1 MTASETT
8 PYLYTATCM
17 FGLEGL
23 LGEEIDAL
31 GYTRETTMDGR
42 IHFRGDAAACAR
54 ANIGLRYAERLY
66 VTLGSFEARTFD
78 ELFEG
83 TKALPWEDFI
93 GRNDVFP
100 VTGHAIKSALFSVPD
115 CQRIIKKAVSVR
127 LGNRYGLTTLP
138 ETGTKYR
145 IEFFLFKDHADLMLE
160 LSGDPLHKR
169 GYRPET
175 VTAPIRETLAA
186 AMGRMTRPREDVL
199 LWDPFCGSGTIL
211 IETAMQMCHIAPG
224 LHRRFAAE
232 RYPQF
237 PDSVWRDAREEA
249 TAAIRME
256 NGFHA
261 RGTDIDPMCIEIAK
275 NAALRAGVDGHID
288 FSVCDA
294 RAITNPDC
302 RGTIVTNPPYGER
315 LMTLADA
322 EQLYREFGETLRRFP
337 SWQIY
342 ILTPDENLPRL
353 LGRHAD
359 KIRKLYNGMIP
370 CYYYQFF
377 KPAGSK
383 PRGYGK
389 TGGDHR
395 ANGNDTPHGS
405 GRARENGKNGR
416 VFKDRLTEAG
426 REGARKKAPVTD
438 SNTKE

>member
-1 MTASETT
+1 MTASETK

-100 VTGHAIKSALFSVPD
+100 VPD

-127 LGNRYGLTTLP
+127 LGKQYGLTTLP

-160 LSGDPLHKR
+160 LSGEPLHKR

-249 TAAIRME
+249 AAAIRME
-256 NGFHA
+256 NDFRA

-275 NAALRAGVDGHID
+275 NAAVRAGVEEHID

-322 EQLYREFGETLRRFP
+322 EQLYREFGVTLQQFP

-342 ILTPDENLPRL
+342 ILTPHENLPRL

-377 KPAGSK
+377 KPAGSNPHHRDKANDK
-383 PRGYGK
+383 PRGSGK
-389 TGGDHR
+389 
-395 ANGNDTPHGS
+395 P
-405 GRARENGKNGR
+405 RENGKPGGYP
-416 VFKDRLTEAG
+416 KT
-426 REGARKKAPVTD
+426 ARQKQDGDGKGNAKKHP
-438 SNTKE
+438 

>member
-1 MTASETT
+1 MTASGKNI
-8 PYLYTATCM
+8 YLYTATCL

-23 LGEEIDAL
+23 LGEEIEAL

-42 IHFRGDAAACAR
+42 IYFRGDAAACAR

-66 VTLGSFEARTFD
+66 ATLGSFTARTFD

-83 TKALPWEDFI
+83 TKALPWENFI
-93 GRNDVFP
+93 GRDDVFP
-100 VTGHAIKSALFSVPD
+100 VTGHTIKSTLFSVPD

-127 LGNRYGLTTLP
+127 LGNQYGLTTLP

-145 IEFFLFKDHADLMLE
+145 IEFFLYKDRADLMIE
-160 LSGDPLHKR
+160 LSGEPLHKR

-186 AMGRMTRPREDVL
+186 AMGKMTRPREDVL

-237 PDSVWRDAREEA
+237 PAALWRDAREEA
-249 TAAIRME
+249 NAAVQLDT
-256 NGFHA
+256 GFHV
-261 RGTDIDPMCIEIAK
+261 RGTDIDQLCIEIAK
-275 NAALRAGVDGHID
+275 TAAGRAGVTKYID

-294 RAITNPDC
+294 RAIENPGC

-315 LMTLADA
+315 LMTLSDA
-322 EQLYREFGETLRRFP
+322 EALYRDFGATLQKFP
-337 SWQIY
+337 SWQVY
-342 ILTPDENLPRL
+342 VLTPHENFPL
-353 LGRHAD
+353 LIGRHAD

-377 KPAGSK
+377 KPMG
-383 PRGYGK
+383 
-389 TGGDHR
+389 
-395 ANGNDTPHGS
+395 
-405 GRARENGKNGR
+405 NGKN
-416 VFKDRLTEAG
+416 EP
-426 REGARKKAPVTD
+426 RKTGKR
-438 SNTKE
+438 

>member
-1 MTASETT
+1 MTASETK

-100 VTGHAIKSALFSVPD
+100 VTGHAIKSTLFSVPD

-127 LGNRYGLTTLP
+127 LGKQYGLTTLP

-160 LSGDPLHKR
+160 LSGEPLHKR

-237 PDSVWRDAREEA
+237 PDSVWHDAREEA
-249 TAAIRME
+249 AAAIRMK
-256 NGFHA
+256 NDFRA

-275 NAALRAGVDGHID
+275 NAA
-288 FSVCDA
+288 
-294 RAITNPDC
+294 
-302 RGTIVTNPPYGER
+302 
-315 LMTLADA
+315 M
-322 EQLYREFGETLRRFP
+322 REFGVTLQQFP

-342 ILTPDENLPRL
+342 ILTPHENLPRL

-377 KPAGSK
+377 KPAGSNPHHRDKANDK
-383 PRGYGK
+383 PRGSGK
-389 TGGDHR
+389 
-395 ANGNDTPHGS
+395 P
-405 GRARENGKNGR
+405 RENGKPGGYP
-416 VFKDRLTEAG
+416 KT
-426 REGARKKAPVTD
+426 ARQKQDGDGKGNAKKHP
-438 SNTKE
+438 